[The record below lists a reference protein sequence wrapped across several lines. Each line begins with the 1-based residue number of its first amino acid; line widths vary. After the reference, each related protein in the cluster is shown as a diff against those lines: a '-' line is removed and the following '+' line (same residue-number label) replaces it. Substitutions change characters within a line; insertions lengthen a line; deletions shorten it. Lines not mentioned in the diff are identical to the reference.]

1 MWIIFCI
8 VIKTGGR
15 YMYSIEKIKTDLKDR
30 VSEYRYE
37 HSLMVAD
44 EAKKLAKK
52 YNLDEDKAYVTGLV
66 HDIAKEFTHEENAFW
81 VKKYNLSKDLLL
93 ESNHK
98 IIHADVG
105 AVYVKEKYGFDDE
118 ICMAVRYHTIGNP
131 NMSTF
136 DKIIYIADKIGRK
149 DKDEF
154 IMNLKKIAYEDI
166 DKAVYVFLLHQKEK
180 FDKKNKSLSN
190 STLELLNLLQ
200 DKYSK

>member
-1 MWIIFCI
+1 
-8 VIKTGGR
+8 
-15 YMYSIEKIKTDLKDR
+15 MYSIEKIKTDLKDR

>member
-1 MWIIFCI
+1 MSKKHIISLGGELASGKGS
-8 VIKTGGR
+8 VSKVLMERIKFGVYKNGDYFR
-15 YMYSIEKIKTDLKDR
+15 
-30 VSEYRYE
+30 
-37 HSLMVAD
+37 
-44 EAKKLAKK
+44 KLARESGM
-52 YNLDEDKAYVTGLV
+52 DVTSFN
-66 HDIAKEFTHEENAFW
+66 I
-81 VKKYNLSKDLLL
+81 
-93 ESNHK
+93 
-98 IIHADVG
+98 
-105 AVYVKEKYGFDDE
+105 YVKEKYGFDDE

>member
-1 MWIIFCI
+1 
-8 VIKTGGR
+8 
-15 YMYSIEKIKTDLKDR
+15 MYSIEKIKTDLKDR

-44 EAKKLAKK
+44 EAKNLAKK
-52 YNLDEDKAYVTGLV
+52 YNLDEDKAYVAGLV
-66 HDIAKEFTHEENAFW
+66 HDIAKEFTHEENTLW
-81 VKKYNLSKDLLL
+81 VNKYNLSKDLLL

-118 ICMAVRYHTIGNP
+118 ICSAVRYHTIGNP

-154 IMNLKKIAYEDI
+154 VMNLKKIAYEDI

>member
-52 YNLDEDKAYVTGLV
+52 YNLDEDKAYVAGLV
-66 HDIAKEFTHEENAFW
+66 HDIAKEFTHEENTLL
-81 VKKYNLSKDLLL
+81 VNKYNLSKDLLL

-98 IIHADVG
+98 IIQQCGEVLRQSQVFAH
-105 AVYVKEKYGFDDE
+105 
-118 ICMAVRYHTIGNP
+118 HPP
-131 NMSTF
+131 NT
-136 DKIIYIADKIGRK
+136 
-149 DKDEF
+149 
-154 IMNLKKIAYEDI
+154 
-166 DKAVYVFLLHQKEK
+166 
-180 FDKKNKSLSN
+180 
-190 STLELLNLLQ
+190 T
-200 DKYSK
+200 

>member
-1 MWIIFCI
+1 
-8 VIKTGGR
+8 
-15 YMYSIEKIKTDLKDR
+15 MYSIEKIKTDLKDR

-44 EAKKLAKK
+44 EAKNLAKK
-52 YNLDEDKAYVTGLV
+52 YNLDEDKAYVAGLV
-66 HDIAKEFTHEENAFW
+66 HDIAKEFTNEENTLL
-81 VKKYNLSKDLLL
+81 VNKYNLSKDLLL

-154 IMNLKKIAYEDI
+154 IMNLKKI
-166 DKAVYVFLLHQKEK
+166 LL
-180 FDKKNKSLSN
+180 
-190 STLELLNLLQ
+190 LELLKNMFYIYKNHLVL
-200 DKYSK
+200 KN